1 MLDTIRTQPLT
12 ILGRFPQGLSIND
25 TPSLNLLEQG
35 QSPPGGG
42 GGGGGATKNHF
53 KYRFLWPTSELFEKI
68 EVAYPLSGIERLSG
82 PPPKQN

>member
-35 QSPPGGG
+35 QSPPRGGG
-42 GGGGGATKNHF
+42 VLNKVLYVEA
-53 KYRFLWPTSELFEKI
+53 WPQ
-68 EVAYPLSGIERLSG
+68 G
-82 PPPKQN
+82 PTP